1 MTKHKEP
8 EIPVE
13 DRVTPPW
20 HTMTKEEVIKEMGL
34 NPNVRR
40 TGLTS
45 AEAAARL
52 EKYGMN
58 QMTPEE
64 KETLLQK
71 IWNQINNV
79 LVGILVFVAIISA
92 ISAFIGVGSVAQNWI
107 QVGIIAAVIV

>member
-1 MTKHKEP
+1 MAKHKEP

-34 NPNVRR
+34 NPNIRR

-45 AEAAARL
+45 AEASARL
-52 EKYGMN
+52 EQYGEN

-71 IWNQINNV
+71 IWHHLNNV
-79 LVGILVFVAIISA
+79 LVGILVFVAIVSA
-92 ISAFIGVGSVAQNWI
+92 ISAIIGVGNVMQNWI
-107 QVGIIAAVIV
+107 QVGLIVVVIV